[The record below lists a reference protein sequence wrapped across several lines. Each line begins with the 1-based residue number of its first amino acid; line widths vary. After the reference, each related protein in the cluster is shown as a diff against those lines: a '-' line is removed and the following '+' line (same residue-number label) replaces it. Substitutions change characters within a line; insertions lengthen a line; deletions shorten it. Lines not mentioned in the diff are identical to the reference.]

1 MNDFANTPAN
11 APHFDATGNRR
22 GTRRRRAGVIAAT
35 AIAIAL
41 AGTGAALATV
51 GTASHT
57 TERTSTATTMTT
69 TTTTEKGST
78 KGNVTTVPYAKPF
91 DLKGVNLAAAE
102 EALAQAGLTVGTVTH
117 GVVDNC
123 KPGSVIAV
131 SPLAPT
137 VLHNGDKIDLAL
149 CG

>member
-1 MNDFANTPAN
+1 MNDFANTPAT

-22 GTRRRRAGVIAAT
+22 GTRRRRAGVIATT

-57 TERTSTATTMTT
+57 TERTSTTTTMTT
-69 TTTTEKGST
+69 TKGNV

-91 DLKGVNLAAAE
+91 DLQGVNLAGAE

-137 VLHNGDKIDLAL
+137 VLHAGDKVDLGL